1 MSDPLETVSH
11 EEQQTTTD
19 EGVAVSQEEETLTS
33 TQDAADLP
41 ITEEK
46 IEAHDTQHQVDE
58 EEKKGE
64 QEANEQEQ
72 EGGLPKEAD
81 IQEEK
86 NDAEDVDTPQEPEN
100 KEKAGKEEEQQE
112 VDQETKEIETEERE
126 QAKESQHVPVP
137 VSQHHAEKKE
147 LPHLV
152 HFDYTS
158 YGVPVP
164 AEEEITSVSFS
175 VKDEAENPNEMAKEK
190 EEKDRKDLEEEIETM
205 NDEEGGADKILIL
218 TTGTRGDVQPFL
230 AFGTFF
236 PPPPQH
242 VRNYCNLSFILIS
255 ALFSRSYFSAT
266 LILFNPFPQS
276 TWIVEGRLRSRFSN
290 AWGFGELCRREWVSW
305 SCFLSSRFR
314 SRQGSDIRGI

>member
-11 EEQQTTTD
+11 EEQPTTD
-19 EGVAVSQEEETLTS
+19 EGLAVSQEEENLTS
-33 TQDAADLP
+33 NQDAADLP
-41 ITEEK
+41 TEDK
-46 IEAHDTQHQVDE
+46 IEAHDAQNQGHE

-64 QEANEQEQ
+64 QEVLEQGQ
-72 EGGLPKEAD
+72 EDGLLKQQE
-81 IQEEK
+81 IKEEK
-86 NDAEDVDTPQEPEN
+86 HDAEDAVDTPQEPEN
-100 KEKAGKEEEQQE
+100 KVEAEEEKAGKEEGQQE

-230 AFGTFF
+230 AFGTC
-236 PPPPQH
+236 PQARAQLLQPFLYSH
-242 VRNYCNLSFILIS
+242 FRT
-255 ALFSRSYFSAT
+255 LFSFF
-266 LILFNPFPQS
+266 LFGYHNPF
-276 TWIVEGRLRSRFSN
+276 
-290 AWGFGELCRREWVSW
+290 
-305 SCFLSSRFR
+305 
-314 SRQGSDIRGI
+314 